1 MVSSGAVCSVVMAGS
16 SVMACICWAELC
28 CFSMADFN
36 SADVGLPASDLKR
49 SQDETLKTKTES
61 EIAANIFFIELNFYY
76 PTKIIRIADK

>member
-1 MVSSGAVCSVVMAGS
+1 
-16 SVMACICWAELC
+16 
-28 CFSMADFN
+28 MADFN
-36 SADVGLPASDLKR
+36 SADVGLHASDLKR